1 MSTPQILSYVVA
13 VLIALV
19 VGCIIGV
26 PIGIHYR
33 KRVAES
39 ELGTAE
45 EEAKRIVGDA
55 IKEAEVKKKEAL
67 VEAKDEIHRSRTE
80 AEKEVKERRNEVT
93 RLERRVQQKEETIDR
108 KIDNLEKKEEAYQN
122 KIKEAEQKLNEAN
135 IIKQHQFEMLE
146 KISGYTAD
154 QAKEYLLSSLEDDL
168 IHDKAVKINLYDQ
181 KFKDEAEQK
190 AKDIIATAIQK
201 CASDYVGEVTVSVV
215 PLPNDEMK
223 GRIIGREGRNIRTL
237 ETLTGV
243 DLIIDD
249 TPEAITL
256 SSHDAVKREIART
269 ALERLIQDGRIHPA
283 RIEEMVEKAQRE
295 IESKIKQ
302 DGERA
307 ILETN
312 VHSMHPDMVKLLGR
326 MRYRSSY
333 GQNVLQ
339 HSIEV
344 ANLAG
349 AMAAELGGD
358 IATAKRAGLIH
369 DIGKAMTHE
378 IEGSHVK
385 IGVDIARKYKESPAV
400 IHAIEA
406 HHGDVEAKTLV
417 ACIVQAADAIS
428 AARPGARRENLE
440 NYIKRL
446 EKLEEI
452 ANSFEG
458 VEKCFAI
465 QAGREIR
472 IMVRPEL
479 VNDDKM
485 TILARDIV
493 KKIEAELEYP
503 GQIKVHIIRENR
515 TIEYAK

>member
-1 MSTPQILSYVVA
+1 MGTIIIVGILACVA
-13 VLIALV
+13 GLA
-19 VGCIIGV
+19 IGV
-26 PIGIHYR
+26 ILGIQYR
-33 KRVAES
+33 KKVAEA
-39 ELGTAE
+39 ELGSAE
-45 EEAKRIVGDA
+45 EEAKRILSDA
-55 IKEAEVKKKEAL
+55 IKDAEVKKKEAL
-67 VEAKDEIHRSRTE
+67 VEAKDEIHKSRTE
-80 AEKEVKERRNEVT
+80 AEKEVKDRRNEVQ
-93 RLERRVQQKEETIDR
+93 RLERRVQQKEESVDR
-108 KIDNLEKKEEAYQN
+108 KLDNLEKKEETYQN
-122 KIKEAEQKLNEAN
+122 KIKEAEQKLKEAN
-135 IIKQHQFEMLE
+135 VIKQHQFEMLE

-154 QAKEYLLSSLEDDL
+154 QAKEYLLNNLEEEL
-168 IHDKAVKINLYDQ
+168 VHEKAIKVNLYEQ
-181 KFKDEAEQK
+181 KFKDEADTR
-190 AKDIIATAIQK
+190 AKEIIATAIQK

-256 SSHDAVKREIART
+256 SSHDAVKREVAKT
-269 ALERLIQDGRIHPA
+269 ALEKLILDGRIHPA
-283 RIEEMVEKAQRE
+283 RIEEMVEKSQRE
-295 IESKIKQ
+295 IEAKIKQ

-307 ILETN
+307 VLETN
-312 VHSMHPDMVKLLGR
+312 VHAMHPDMIKLLGR

-344 ANLAG
+344 SNLAG
-349 AMAAELGGD
+349 VMASELGAD
-358 IATAKRAGLIH
+358 VTTAKRAGLIH
-369 DIGKAMTHE
+369 DIGKALTHE

-406 HHGDVEAKTLV
+406 HHGDVEPKTLV
-417 ACIVQAADAIS
+417 ACLVQAADAIS

-472 IMVRPEL
+472 IMVRPDI
-479 VNDDKM
+479 VTDDKM
-485 TILARDIV
+485 TIVAREIV
-493 KKIEAELEYP
+493 NKIESELEYP
-503 GQIKVHIIRENR
+503 GQIKVHIIRESR
-515 TIEYAK
+515 TTDYAK

>member
-1 MSTPQILSYVVA
+1 MPKELIIIGGGLVLAIIVGVVA
-13 VLIALV
+13 FIL
-19 VGCIIGV
+19 GV
-26 PIGIHYR
+26 NYR
-33 KRVAES
+33 KKVAEA
-39 ELGTAE
+39 ELGSAE
-45 EEAKRIVGDA
+45 DEAKRILSDA
-55 IKEAEVKKKEAL
+55 IKEAESRKKEAL
-67 VEAKDEIHRSRTE
+67 VEVRDEIHKNRTE
-80 AEKEVKERRNEVT
+80 AEKEIKDRRNDVQ
-93 RLERRVQQKEETIDR
+93 RLERRVQQKEESVDR
-108 KIDNLEKKEEAYQN
+108 KLENLEKKEESLQA
-122 KIKEAEQKLNEAN
+122 KIKDAEKKLNEAE
-135 IIKQHQFEMLE
+135 IIKNSQFEMLE
-146 KISGYTAD
+146 KISGYTAE
-154 QAKEYLLSSLEDDL
+154 QAKEYLLSSLENEL
-168 IHDKAVKINLYDQ
+168 IHEKALKINEYNQ
-181 KFKDEAEQK
+181 KLKDEADQK
-190 AKDIIATAIQK
+190 AKEVIACAIQK

-256 SSHDAVKREIART
+256 SSHDAVKREVAKT

-283 RIEEMVEKAQRE
+283 RIEEMVEKSQRE
-295 IESKIKQ
+295 IDAKIKQ

-307 ILETN
+307 VLETN
-312 VHSMHPDMVKLLGR
+312 VHSMHPELIKLLGR

-349 AMAAELGGD
+349 VMAAELGAD
-358 IATAKRAGLIH
+358 VALARRAGLIH
-369 DIGKAMTHE
+369 DIGKALTHE

-385 IGVDIARKYKESPAV
+385 IGVDVARKYKENPAV

-406 HHGDVEAKTLV
+406 HHGDVEPKTLV
-417 ACIVQAADAIS
+417 AFIVQAADAIS
-428 AARPGARRENLE
+428 AARPGARRENIE

-472 IMVRPEL
+472 VMVRPEIIS
-479 VNDDKM
+479 DDKM
-485 TILARDIV
+485 TILAREIV
-493 KKIEAELEYP
+493 NKIESELEYP
-503 GQIKVHIIRENR
+503 GQIKVNMIRESR
-515 TIEYAK
+515 TTDYAK